1 MPALPVRFRQKGMN
15 ELKNKDELKKSGT
28 RSVKLKGLFA
38 KNLTA
43 WILLIPSV
51 LLFYF
56 FVWRPIGVGIVY
68 SFFKLKNYIPVE
80 FVGFDNYKAVL
91 TDALFIK
98 TLTNSAMYVL
108 WSFVIGFLP
117 PIFLAVMINEIVHM
131 NSFLKASIYFP
142 AICPAVAAALIWY
155 FLYLPGE
162 GGVLNMIL
170 AKFGLPAQ
178 QWLQNAKQTIPL
190 IIVMMTW
197 QGMGSSMLL
206 YLASLQG
213 VNQELYEAAKI
224 DGASIPR
231 RFMTVTMPAIFPI
244 MLLAFVRQIIGV
256 FQVMTEPM
264 TMTDGGPNNA
274 SISLNLQSFKYAF
287 KNFQPE
293 KALALGVVTFIILM
307 VVTCFYFKMQ
317 DKLSD

>member
-1 MPALPVRFRQKGMN
+1 MN
-15 ELKNKDELKKSGT
+15 KLDNKKKNKSGGI
-28 RSVKLKGLFA
+28 KGLFQR
-38 KNLTA
+38 NLTA

-56 FVWRPIGVGIVY
+56 FVWRPIGVGMVY
-68 SFFKLKNYIPVE
+68 SFFRLKNYIPVE
-80 FVGFDNYKAVL
+80 FVGFENYKTVL
-91 TDALFIK
+91 TDTLFIK
-98 TLTNSAMYVL
+98 TLTNSALYVL

-117 PIFLAVMINEIVHM
+117 PIFLAVLINEIVHM
-131 NSFLKASIYFP
+131 NSFLKAAIYFP
-142 AICPAVAAALIWY
+142 AICPAVAAGLIWY
-155 FLYLPGE
+155 FLYLPGDS
-162 GGVLNMIL
+162 GVLNMIL
-170 AKFGLPAQ
+170 AKFGIPAQ
-178 QWLQNAKQTIPL
+178 QWLQNSKQTIPL

-197 QGMGSSMLL
+197 HGMGSTMLL

-231 RFMTVTMPAIFPI
+231 RFATVTMPTIFPI
-244 MLLAFVRQIIGV
+244 MLLSFVRQIIGV

-287 KNFQPE
+287 QNFQPE

-307 VVTCFYFKMQ
+307 IVTCFYFRMQ
-317 DKLSD
+317 DKLTD

>member
-1 MPALPVRFRQKGMN
+1 MKNKA
-15 ELKNKDELKKSGT
+15 ELKTTKKGSG
-28 RSVKLKGLFA
+28 VKGLLQR
-38 KNLTA
+38 NLTA
-43 WILLIPSV
+43 WILLLPSV

-91 TDALFIK
+91 GDTLFVK
-98 TLTNSAMYVL
+98 TLTNSVKYVL
-108 WSFVIGFLP
+108 WSFVIGYIP
-117 PIFLAVMINEIVHM
+117 PILLAVLINEIVHM

-155 FLYLPGE
+155 FMYLPGE
-162 GGVLNMIL
+162 SGILNMIL
-170 AKFGLPAQ
+170 AKFGIAPQ
-178 QWLQNAKQTIPL
+178 QWLQNAKLTIPL
-190 IIVMMTW
+190 IIVMATW

-224 DGASIPR
+224 DGAGIPR
-231 RFMTVTMPAIFPI
+231 RFTTVTMPAIFPI

-256 FQVMTEPM
+256 FQTMTEPM

-274 SISLNLQSFKYAF
+274 SVTLNLQAFKYAF
-287 KNFQPE
+287 KSFQPE
-293 KALALGVVTFIILM
+293 RALALGVVTFIILL
-307 VVTCFYFKMQ
+307 VVTCFYFRMQ
-317 DKLSD
+317 DKLGE